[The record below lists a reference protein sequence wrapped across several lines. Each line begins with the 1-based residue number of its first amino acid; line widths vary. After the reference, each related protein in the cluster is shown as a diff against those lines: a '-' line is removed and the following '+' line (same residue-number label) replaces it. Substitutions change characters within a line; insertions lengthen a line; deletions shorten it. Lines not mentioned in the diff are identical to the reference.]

1 MTQVEALR
9 EERSPAR
16 ACGSNDLH
24 DSGTA
29 LTLERMAKTVADITM
44 SLDGYVTGPGAD
56 PEHGLGIGGEPIH
69 TWVFGDD
76 PVDAAVLREA
86 LESTG
91 AVVMGRRL
99 FDIVDGPQGWNDDT
113 MGYGAGR
120 NQATSGPPVF
130 VVTHNPPAS
139 WRLGPRFSFATSLT
153 GAVQAARAAAG
164 DKDVIIMGGGDTIR
178 QAVREGLTDEL
189 RIHLSP
195 IVMGTGT
202 PLFRPEPG
210 VEPLAM
216 RQVGVRVSSNATH
229 VTYEIAKS

>member
-1 MTQVEALR
+1 
-9 EERSPAR
+9 
-16 ACGSNDLH
+16 
-24 DSGTA
+24 
-29 LTLERMAKTVADITM
+29 MAKTVADITM

-56 PEHGLGIGGEPIH
+56 PDHGLGIGGEPIH
-69 TWVFGDD
+69 NWVFGDD

-86 LESTG
+86 TEATG

-99 FDIVDGPQGWNDDT
+99 FDVVDGPHGWDDSV
-113 MGYGAGR
+113 GYGAAE
-120 NQATSGPPVF
+120 NQATTGPPIF
-130 VVTHNPPAS
+130 VVTHNPPSS
-139 WRLGPRFSFATSLT
+139 WRLGPRFSFTTSLAE
-153 GAVQAARAAAG
+153 AVHAARAVAG
-164 DKDVIIMGGGDTIR
+164 DKDVVIMGGGDTIR

-216 RQVGVRVSSNATH
+216 RQVDVRVSSNATH
-229 VTYEIAKS
+229 LTYEIAKG